1 MRTLLLFA
9 LPLLLVSCDGK
20 EEAKPATNTAPVE
33 KAKDY
38 VCGMMIPKATA
49 IKHAHEGADYYFCA
63 DACLE
68 KFKAEPKKY
77 APHCACVGM
86 KKACSCDHCGGKEP
100 CDCVK

>member
-1 MRTLLLFA
+1 MRSLLLLA
-9 LPLLLVSCDGK
+9 LPLLVLSCDTK
-20 EEAKPATNTAPVE
+20 EEAKPTAAPVE

-38 VCGMMIPKATA
+38 VCGMMIPKATS
-49 IKHAHEGADYYFCA
+49 IKHTHEGADYYFCA

-77 APHCACVGM
+77 APHCSCVGM

>member
-1 MRTLLLFA
+1 MKTLLLLA
-9 LPLLLVSCDGK
+9 LPLLLVSCDAK
-20 EEAKPATNTAPVE
+20 DEAKPSTTAPVE
-33 KAKDY
+33 KVRDY

-49 IKHAHEGADYYFCA
+49 IKHTHEGADYYFCA

-68 KFKAEPKKY
+68 KFKADPKKF
-77 APHCACVGM
+77 AAHCACPGT